1 MHIGERE
8 AKWLM
13 IVLFLSKLLFMG
25 VRQYVA
31 GGGTAAWLQAA
42 WCGAA
47 ALAVFAVLSRLYR
60 KFEGRGLFDLTEYAF
75 GAPGLKLIGT
85 GLFLLITVDTAM
97 LLRMY
102 ADTIA
107 SITLSTSPAFY
118 IMLFLLAAI
127 IVSALAGVEAVA
139 KYSYVAGI
147 CIVALLAILF
157 AMDMPNLHTENI
169 LPILGNGPK
178 ALLTGIGGADIYAD
192 TLFLFFLT
200 PYLSKD
206 GAYRRAG
213 YKAIAIGAAV
223 IVLTTLV
230 YTLNVP
236 YPASAEFTLPVL
248 EISSAVNVDVIFQR
262 AESIFLVLWIFS
274 GFLSLGAL
282 FCFALFACKE
292 TFHLQNHRAVIG
304 ALVVIVTTLAMTAGN
319 FSEYQWFYIKFHQG
333 FTIAAFA
340 LPILI
345 FTAARIRSRIQKGGN
360 RHEKPSA

>member
-1 MHIGERE
+1 MHIGEKE

-13 IVLFLSKLLFMG
+13 ILLFVSKLLFLG

-31 GGGTAAWLQAA
+31 GGATAAWLQAA
-42 WCGAA
+42 WC
-47 ALAVFAVLSRLYR
+47 ALLAIAVFAALSGLYR
-60 KFEGRGLFDLTEYAF
+60 RFEGRGLFDLASYAF
-75 GAPGLKLIGT
+75 GDAGLKILGSA
-85 GLFLLITVDTAM
+85 LFLLLAVDAAL

-107 SITLSTSPAFY
+107 SITLSTTPAVY
-118 IMLFLLAAI
+118 VMLFLLAAI
-127 IVSALAGVEAVA
+127 VTCALAGVESVA

-147 CIVALLAILF
+147 CIVALLLLLF
-157 AMDMPNLHTENI
+157 AMDVPNLRPENL
-169 LPILGNGPK
+169 LPLLGNGPEHI
-178 ALLTGIGGADIYAD
+178 LLGFGGADIYAD
-192 TLFLFFLT
+192 MLFLFFLT

-213 YKAIAIGAAV
+213 YKAVGFGAGV

-230 YTLNVP
+230 YTMNVP
-236 YPASAEFTLPVL
+236 YPASGQFTLPVL
-248 EISSAVNVDVIFQR
+248 ELSSAIPVAVIFQR

-282 FCFALFACKE
+282 FCFGLFACKE

-304 ALVVIVTTLAMTAGN
+304 ALTVIIALLAMTAGN
-319 FSEYQWFYIKFHQG
+319 YSKYQGFYQRFHQG

-340 LPILI
+340 IPAIVFI
-345 FTAARIRSRIQKGGN
+345 GARIRARGKKGGDAD
-360 RHEKPSA
+360 ETTV